1 MYQQYRKCVISVAV
15 IFVVAM
21 GLGYL
26 VHGVLLHDHYAQLSG
41 VFRVPEEAAKYF
53 PYMLLAHVLFAVG
66 FVWIYL
72 KGKENKPFLMQGV
85 RYGLAIAILLTIPT
99 YLIYYAVQPLPG
111 ELVAKQIVFD
121 TIAVVVMGIL
131 VAWLNK

>member
-1 MYQQYRKCVISVAV
+1 MYKKCLVSVAV

-26 VHGVLLHDHYAQLSG
+26 VHGLLLHDHYAQLAG
-41 VFRVPEEAAKYF
+41 VFRTPEDAAKYF
-53 PYMLLAHVLFAVG
+53 PYLVLAHVLFAVA

-72 KGKENKPFLMQGV
+72 KGREDKPFLMQGV
-85 RYGLAIAILLTIPT
+85 RYGVAVAILLTIPT

-121 TIAVVVMGIL
+121 TISVVVMGIV
-131 VAWLNK
+131 VAWLNR